1 MKITKIKSHSEAI
14 TIKLIEIEAIIGQY
28 SKQFCTNKIDNF
40 KKTDQFLELHKL
52 PKLTQREI

>member
-28 SKQFCTNKIDNF
+28 SKQFCTNKIDTF
-40 KKTDQFLELHKL
+40 K
-52 PKLTQREI
+52 